1 MSLARTFAPHFGL
14 FAGLLLVGAILGG
27 GILGGCVI
35 HDHGPGY
42 ADSYSA
48 PDGGYQ
54 GYRAVPPFNPFY
66 RAPYRSNKFEPEK
79 HVVCNARREVCY
91 ETKDGVAQPSVRETK
106 QYFGKD
112 AAKDL
117 KKDLRRRDDD

>member
-1 MSLARTFAPHFGL
+1 MFSARTFAPH
-14 FAGLLLVGAILGG
+14 AGLLAGMLLLGA
-27 GILGGCVI
+27 ILGGCVI

-42 ADSYSA
+42 AGSYGEADDSYRS
-48 PDGGYQ
+48 
-54 GYRAVPPFNPFY
+54 YRPMPPVIPFPRESY
-66 RAPYRSNKFEPEK
+66 RPNRFEPEK

-91 ETKDGVAQPSVRETK
+91 ETKGGVAQPSVRETK